1 MANIKQLPYFS
12 LKSTKESNLIARFI
26 LKKIKRIIKKKMP
39 YHYLIF
45 YKYNFYLR
53 FIKNNSKK
61 YPYFLKFDIEKFY
74 PSIDIKILINL
85 LRKLLI
91 SKRGKIL
98 LTKITPFLLKNSISK
113 KGLPLG
119 NYLSTA
125 LSGLYLLPLDLKL
138 LKSKKIFLKA
148 HDDYLVFCKNK
159 KEPLKI
165 LKEIVEPELNKL
177 KLTLNIKKLQSGRF
191 HQNEVRFLGFKYY
204 NGIFTI
210 SEEKIEGFK
219 KKIIK
224 ITHLNKKKDVK
235 AIIKTLNN
243 KIAGFRNY
251 YQFSSSKEIF
261 KDLDSFIRQ
270 RLRRYILKNKNQK
283 NRLPNL
289 VLTNK
294 TLRDFGL
301 KSLEDICKKKFYKKT
316 LFFQNKRKISL
327 ESEKIFNKE
336 SFLKFNNYEK
346 ILIFSIFKELE
357 KIAKNIELIKKKINN
372 LEKKM
377 EKRKD

>member
-1 MANIKQLPYFS
+1 
-12 LKSTKESNLIARFI
+12 
-26 LKKIKRIIKKKMP
+26 MP